1 MTGAEAAAFVR
12 PVPDSVVVTGVGL
25 AVPGLRS
32 VRDLLADAPPMDG
45 FDPATALKGR
55 EMRHKD
61 RASRLALYAAEQ
73 ALGDAGLLD
82 EKGHFRGTADG
93 ADDRVA
99 GLTAVVVS
107 SNLGTLR
114 TVCDFTDTI
123 ARDTVT
129 GLSPLG
135 LPQTSSN
142 VVAGWIAIRYGLRGP
157 NLTVCNGAT
166 SGLDA
171 VQWARG
177 LITAGRCRRAV
188 VIGVEPAAEHADKL
202 LGRPVPDVACAV
214 VLEAAASVRQ
224 ADVYAYLSAYTRGA
238 ELAPTVAAAESL
250 APASA
255 PVGLRLTGDLT
266 RPPATSAGQS
276 TDLAGQSLDLTAR
289 LGHCSGAL
297 GVLQAAAGAVHIRTH
312 GTRTVLAFTGGADA
326 DDAAA
331 ALLLTGPDVERK
343 ENSPWN

>member
-1 MTGAEAAAFVR
+1 MTG
-12 PVPDSVVVTGVGL
+12 PVVTGVGL

-32 VRDLLADAPPMDG
+32 VRDLLTARPPADG
-45 FDPATALKGR
+45 FDPSTALRGR

-82 EKGHFRGTADG
+82 EKGQLRGTADTT
-93 ADDRVA
+93 
-99 GLTAVVVS
+99 TAVVVS
-107 SNLGTLR
+107 SNLGSLQ

-171 VQWARG
+171 LHWARM
-177 LITAGRCRRAV
+177 LIDAGRCGRAV
-188 VIGVEPAAEHADKL
+188 VAGVEPATEHADKL

-214 VLEAAASVRQ
+214 VLEAAAEVSVRP
-224 ADVYAYLSAYTRGA
+224 AGGGYARLSAYTRGA
-238 ELAPTVAAAESL
+238 ELTPTVAAVESRS
-250 APASA
+250 PA
-255 PVGLRLTGDLT
+255 PVGLRLTGG
-266 RPPATSAGQS
+266 PAHMPATPTGR
-276 TDLAGQSLDLTAR
+276 SLDLTAR
-289 LGHCSGAL
+289 LGDCSGAL
-297 GVLQAAAGAVHIRTH
+297 GVLQAAVAAVHIRVY
-312 GTRTVLAFTGGADA
+312 GTTAVLASTGGADA

-331 ALLLTGPDVERK
+331 ALLLTGGDIE
-343 ENSPWN
+343 

>member
-1 MTGAEAAAFVR
+1 MTDAEAAALVR
-12 PVPDSVVVTGVGL
+12 PVPEGIVVTGVGL

-32 VRDLLADAPPMDG
+32 VRDLLADLPPVDG

-82 EKGHFRGTADG
+82 EKGHFRGTAEGTADG
-93 ADDRVA
+93 TDDRVA

-107 SNLGTLR
+107 SNLGTLQMA
-114 TVCDFTDTI
+114 CDFTDTI

-171 VQWARG
+171 VHWARS
-177 LITAGRCRRAV
+177 LIKAGRCRRAV
-188 VIGVEPAAEHADKL
+188 VIGVEPASEHADKL
-202 LGRPVPDVACAV
+202 LGRPVPDVACAM
-214 VLEAAASVRQ
+214 VLEAADSVRQ

-238 ELAPTVAAAESL
+238 ELAPTVAATESL
-250 APASA
+250 APA
-255 PVGLRLTGDLT
+255 PVGLRLTGDLA
-266 RPPATSAGQS
+266 RPPVAP
-276 TDLAGQSLDLTAR
+276 AGQSLDLTAR

-297 GVLQAAAGAVHIRTH
+297 GVLQAAVGAVHIRTH
-312 GTRTVLAFTGGADA
+312 GTEAVLAFTGGAAA

-331 ALLLTGPDVERK
+331 ALLLTGPDAERK
-343 ENSPWN
+343 ENPPWN

>member
-1 MTGAEAAAFVR
+1 MTGADPAAPPRTAR
-12 PVPDSVVVTGVGL
+12 EGTVVTGVGL
-25 AVPGLRS
+25 ALPGLRS
-32 VRDLLADAPPMDG
+32 VGDLLSARPPADG

-73 ALGDAGLLD
+73 ALADAGLLD
-82 EKGHFRGTADG
+82 ERGRLRGTGDA
-93 ADDRVA
+93 
-99 GLTAVVVS
+99 TAVVVS
-107 SNLGTLR
+107 SNLGSLR

-171 VQWARG
+171 LHWARN
-177 LITAGRCRRAV
+177 LIEARRCRRAV
-188 VIGVEPAAEHADKL
+188 VAGVEPAGEHADKL

-214 VLEAAASVRQ
+214 VLEAAAEERVR
-224 ADVYAYLSAYTRGA
+224 DGGGYARLSAYTRGA
-238 ELAPTVAAAESL
+238 ELAPTVAATESR
-250 APASA
+250 APA
-255 PVGLRLTGDLT
+255 PVGLRLTGFGEE
-266 RPPATSAGQS
+266 PGTSAGP
-276 TDLAGQSLDLTAR
+276 SLDLTAR
-289 LGHCSGAL
+289 LGDCSGAL
-297 GVLQAAAGAVHIRTH
+297 GVLQAAVAAVHIRTH
-312 GTRTVLAFTGGADA
+312 GTRAVLACTGGADT

-331 ALLLTGPDVERK
+331 ALLLTGTDTE
-343 ENSPWN
+343 

>member
-1 MTGAEAAAFVR
+1 MTDAGAAALVR
-12 PVPDSVVVTGVGL
+12 PLPKGTVVTGVGL

-32 VRDLLADAPPMDG
+32 VRDLLTALPPTDG

-73 ALGDAGLLD
+73 ALDDAGLLD
-82 EKGHFRGTADG
+82 EKGRFRVTAGTEADAAAGTKTGTG
-93 ADDRVA
+93 ADDMA
-99 GLTAVVVS
+99 DLTAVVVS

-114 TVCDFTDTI
+114 MACDFTDTI

-142 VVAGWIAIRYGLRGP
+142 VVAGWVAIRYGLRGP

-171 VQWARG
+171 VHWARN
-177 LITAGRCRRAV
+177 LIEAGRCRRAV

-202 LGRPVPDVACAV
+202 LGRPVPDVACAL
-214 VLEAAASVRQ
+214 VLEAAGEASVRR
-224 ADVYAYLSAYTRGA
+224 AGVYARLSAYTRGA
-238 ELAPTVAAAESL
+238 ELAPTVAVTESL
-250 APASA
+250 APA
-255 PVGLRLTGDLT
+255 PVGLRLTGDLA
-266 RPPATSAGQS
+266 RPPDTHAGR
-276 TDLAGQSLDLTAR
+276 SLDLTAR

-297 GVLQAAAGAVHIRTH
+297 GVLQAAVGAVHIRTH
-312 GTRTVLAFTGGADA
+312 GTKAVLALAGGADA

-331 ALLLTGPDVERK
+331 ALLLTGPDAE
-343 ENSPWN
+343 